1 MIEILVK
8 QKVMEMKKSNLYT
21 IFGVIFA
28 ILCIIFFIQDSV
40 ILCFVSLF
48 VMIFCFVKSDNPRT
62 KFPNT
67 DEESGEKP

>member
-1 MIEILVK
+1 
-8 QKVMEMKKSNLYT
+8 MKKSNLYT

-48 VMIFCFVKSDNPRT
+48 VMIFCFVKGDIPRT